1 MAEFFDLGN
10 FPKNALLEGY
20 VDKNVVTLSGSSGTG
35 NITAAGL
42 VKLATFATDLTTT
55 ANNFVAA
62 HSAAYQALGVHV
74 AALAGVLTF
83 TTKVKQVSVSFA
95 NVSGNLAGAITAV
108 FTPDFSRHR
117 IFRLNVGCNSTI
129 SNAINA
135 IDGAYFRFE
144 NKTDLNRVTLTGT
157 SGTANVTAGGLTKL
171 ATFAT
176 DLSTTAGNFVTANA
190 AAYLAKG
197 IILTNSTATL
207 IFTPIGN
214 VVVNASIANVSGNL
228 NGTITTNYTITFGSK
243 FDIAGGT
250 IAAQTVNGR
259 DVLEGYYSRTEDK
272 FLITDQK
279 QNFS

>member
-1 MAEFFDLGN
+1 VCSSDL
-10 FPKNALLEGY
+10 
-20 VDKNVVTLSGSSGTG
+20 
-35 NITAAGL
+35 
-42 VKLATFATDLTTT
+42 
-55 ANNFVAA
+55 
-62 HSAAYQALGVHV
+62 
-74 AALAGVLTF
+74 
-83 TTKVKQVSVSFA
+83 
-95 NVSGNLAGAITAV
+95 
-108 FTPDFSRHR
+108 
-117 IFRLNVGCNSTI
+117 TI

-214 VVVNASIANVSGNL
+214 VVVNASIANVSGTL